1 MGNRKQS
8 ATGLDER
15 RYIKSQSELRTLK
28 SRLPDRAVE
37 QLAREVILRLADR
50 EQDLPVQSLHDE
62 DIEELCHALLSK
74 DDRAGA
80 KYISDLRVDGAA
92 TEAVYLTY
100 LAGAA
105 RMLGTWWET
114 DKIPFTAT
122 ALGTTRMYAI
132 MRALRYEFPLTDDS
146 TVRSAVFVA
155 VPGETHVLGV
165 RMAADLFRK
174 DGWDIDLLVDQSHD
188 ELVANIKTSNTL
200 LIGVS
205 ASGANA
211 IEPLSKLVVAL
222 RVSNPKAHIIVSGNI
237 VDAAKEA
244 IDLLGADAV
253 VNSVEDARQAMTAL
267 WDDATRAA
275 RDQT

>member
-1 MGNRKQS
+1 
-8 ATGLDER
+8 
-15 RYIKSQSELRTLK
+15 
-28 SRLPDRAVE
+28 
-37 QLAREVILRLADR
+37 
-50 EQDLPVQSLHDE
+50 
-62 DIEELCHALLSK
+62 
-74 DDRAGA
+74 
-80 KYISDLRVDGAA
+80 
-92 TEAVYLTY
+92 
-100 LAGAA
+100 
-105 RMLGTWWET
+105 
-114 DKIPFTAT
+114 
-122 ALGTTRMYAI
+122 
-132 MRALRYEFPLTDDS
+132 
-146 TVRSAVFVA
+146 
-155 VPGETHVLGV
+155 
-165 RMAADLFRK
+165 
-174 DGWDIDLLVDQSHD
+174 LVDQSHD

-253 VNSVEDARQAMTAL
+253 VNRVEDARQAMTAL